1 MSARA
6 GVSPR
11 CSSSFYG
18 GRRIPR
24 CHNKTLAAASL
35 AGERESYR
43 GREEREGAAHAFAAE
58 LISESMSLL
67 LALPPP
73 PCLPSSSISLLL
85 WPHRFLFGAAHSC
98 TRATRLLQPHAQP
111 STPPPTH
118 PLPPGVFSKFLTPPL
133 LSCCPLSCNHIS
145 KPEETSRVTVTLWL
159 YIWGNNVFPLAT
171 LFIHSFMFIYL
182 LF

>member
-73 PCLPSSSISLLL
+73 SLFYLTFAMTSSFPVWRRPLLHTCHPAASTTRTAL
-85 WPHRFLFGAAHSC
+85 HPTPH
-98 TRATRLLQPHAQP
+98 PP
-111 STPPPTH
+111 STPWC
-118 PLPPGVFSKFLTPPL
+118 LQ
-133 LSCCPLSCNHIS
+133 
-145 KPEETSRVTVTLWL
+145 
-159 YIWGNNVFPLAT
+159 
-171 LFIHSFMFIYL
+171 
-182 LF
+182 

>member
-73 PCLPSSSISLLL
+73 LPLLAHFCYDLIVSCLAPPTLAHVPPGCFNHTHSPPPHPPPTLYPLVSSVNSSLLL
-85 WPHRFLFGAAHSC
+85 FSHAA
-98 TRATRLLQPHAQP
+98 P
-111 STPPPTH
+111 
-118 PLPPGVFSKFLTPPL
+118 
-133 LSCCPLSCNHIS
+133 
-145 KPEETSRVTVTLWL
+145 
-159 YIWGNNVFPLAT
+159 FPAITYQNQRKLAG
-171 LFIHSFMFIYL
+171 
-182 LF
+182 